1 MRDNLQII
9 VFDFFTFTLF
19 FYQKKLNMKT
29 KTLFLIIS
37 MQIATF
43 ANGAFSQTNT
53 SDKAEN
59 PDCWRWEKMMPKDLK
74 KALATVPV
82 AYLVISPLEWHGE
95 AMSFGTDPAIGTEV
109 AELAW
114 RKTGG
119 VLIPTLYLGSETEYK
134 DIVSGEIV
142 SYWGMEWATKE
153 INHGSIYVGNYIVD
167 LVLQDMLKQ
176 IEREGFKACV
186 LVSGHGGWE
195 YVKVLSEYEKRY
207 TDRPMKV
214 FYRNLIEMK
223 RPENLSFKGSGG
235 HADFAEASNLGA
247 VDSTQVDKSLFGKT
261 AQDQKIGLS
270 DKNVDKIDYEKGR
283 AGINYRAER
292 IALTINKFLK

>member
-1 MRDNLQII
+1 
-9 VFDFFTFTLF
+9 
-19 FYQKKLNMKT
+19 MKT
-29 KTLFLIIS
+29 KILFSLTTILIS
-37 MQIATF
+37 AFLTVS
-43 ANGAFSQTNT
+43 FSQIKKNP
-53 SDKAEN
+53 KEEN
-59 PDCWRWEKMMPKDLK
+59 PNCWRWEKMMPKDLK
-74 KALATVPV
+74 IALSTVPV

-109 AELAW
+109 AEMAW

-153 INHGSIYVGNYIVD
+153 INHGSIYVGNHVVD
-167 LVLQDMLKQ
+167 LVHQDMLKQ

-195 YVKVLSEYEKRY
+195 YVKVLGEYEKRSA
-207 TDRPMKV
+207 DRPMKV
-214 FYRNLIEMK
+214 FYRNLEEMK

-247 VDSTQVDKSLFGKT
+247 VDPAQVDKSLFGKT
-261 AQDQKIGLS
+261 AQDQKIGLY

-283 AGINYRAER
+283 AGINFRAER
-292 IALTINKFLK
+292 IALTVNKFLKSADIEK

>member
-1 MRDNLQII
+1 
-9 VFDFFTFTLF
+9 
-19 FYQKKLNMKT
+19 MKT
-29 KTLFLIIS
+29 KIPFLLTTILIS
-37 MQIATF
+37 AFM
-43 ANGAFSQTNT
+43 NVSFSQIKKN
-53 SDKAEN
+53 DKEEN
-59 PDCWRWEKMMPKDLK
+59 PNCWRWEKMMPKDLK

-109 AELAW
+109 AEQAW

-134 DIVSGEIV
+134 DILSGEIV
-142 SYWGMEWATKE
+142 SYWGLEWATKE
-153 INHGSIYVGNYIVD
+153 INLGSIYVGNHVVD

-186 LVSGHGGWE
+186 LVSGHGGLE

-207 TDRPMKV
+207 ADRPMKV
-214 FYRNLIEMK
+214 FYRNLEEVK

-247 VDSTQVDKSLFGKT
+247 VDPTQVDKSLFGKT

-283 AGINYRAER
+283 AGISFRAER
-292 IALTINKFLK
+292 IALTINKFLKSADSEK